1 MGYRLIQVFLS
12 TSPTAAIFE
21 VNAQE
26 DKTLV
31 CSCPGFASRSKCKHV
46 SLVASRIDMNSG
58 IYPFN
63 WLIEVSEQD
72 IKFAMNS
79 EVSFRDFIIQSTK
92 VEVL

>member
-1 MGYRLIQVFLS
+1 MGHRLIQVFLS

-46 SLVASRIDMNSG
+46 SLVSNRIEMNNG

-63 WLIEVSEQD
+63 WLTEVSEQD
-72 IKFAMNS
+72 IKFAMDS
-79 EVSFRDFIIQSTK
+79 EVTFRDFIIQSTK